1 METNYKRQYRQM
13 DDTTKQKISRA
24 LRGRTKSATHAQSIS
39 DGLKNYW
46 KQVPNKPNNNETKN
60 EENE

>member
-1 METNYKRQYRQM
+1 METNYKRQYRQI
-13 DDTTKQKISRA
+13 DDTTKQKISQA
-24 LRGRTKSATHAQSIS
+24 LIGRTKSATHAQSIS